1 MGTPTQYKIG
11 GCDVVFPHQAYGVQ
25 LSFMNKCVQ
34 SLEGGRNALLE
45 APTGSGKTLSLLC
58 SSLAWQQREKK
69 RIEDGLPSA
78 YPPSAAPP
86 PEAPA
91 PGLATEGGFLDP
103 GSEAPGAPPV
113 RRTAPKVFYS
123 TRTHSQI
130 AQVVA
135 ELRRSSYR
143 PRMAILASK
152 KHYCVNK
159 FALSKPSI
167 EEACDELLKEGQC
180 SYFKGTQAVVSSGYS
195 SRVHDI
201 EELRSFA
208 RGQRAC
214 PYFLAS
220 KWSKE
225 ADMVFS
231 PYSYLVDPVI
241 RRALDIS
248 VEGNMLV
255 FDEAHNMEDVARE
268 AASMHLPA
276 PEVLEIQTSFARAV
290 AMNGKPEV
298 YAPLADALLRLHEW
312 LVAREADVAQGVI
325 RIQKQN
331 RFEKEEVVW
340 QGPQL
345 LAHLKDMALG
355 ADAVEAL
362 WVAYQ
367 AARAEE
373 EAMQQSRGPQGASAP
388 GPAAPGAPPVIAELA
403 VRVGGKALG
412 QTSRLIQILKLLHE
426 VSTDGSRDFRL
437 VFSRTFMGAEGRRGG
452 ALRFRRGG
460 DEAGSQWVSAVSLWC
475 LNPEVVFKSLSEL
488 AHSTVLT
495 SGTLAPLEGFA
506 SELGTPFDV
515 RLEAPHVVDMAR
527 QVWAGVIGMAPCR
540 TQLNGVFRNVSTE
553 AYQDGVGASVLALV
567 GIVPDGVLLFFPS
580 YSLLERLTQRWQTTG
595 LWKRLASAKPI
606 VTEPRG
612 GGPEAL
618 AEVMKSYYDGVA
630 AGKGG
635 LFMAVC
641 RGKVSEGLDFA
652 DANAR
657 AVIIV
662 GLPYPAAYDKQ
673 VLEKKAYND
682 AGRARGLLSGS
693 AWYSQQAFRALNQ
706 AIGRCIRHRAD
717 WGAIVLLDSRFE
729 APANQRGLSRWVR
742 GSLTVQPSFDAAL
755 GSLRAFFE
763 RLASSPPLTLRP
775 KPDPAT
781 PGPGAAKQEAGGC
794 AEGGP
799 AQDMGAVLA
808 RAPLPRWVSADT
820 ASFLAFLEAS
830 GCTLAAVGARYAS
843 LEAVAQD
850 AVLDCFAAASE
861 WLGDG
866 KTLEQLAAV
875 WKPCL
880 PRGLLAAMGAG
891 DADVAGGQEAD
902 VAALARALQP
912 WTLAEVIPAMRQAY
926 QQVMEGQGPALPG
939 AMLPSPD
946 LAQQSSVSPA
956 LGQSS
961 TPLGQG
967 PLQGPPV
974 KASLISAYFPS
985 SAEQGKRYMRSKA
998 AAQAGAAGRQQ
1009 EGGPGFQGSATLA
1022 ARSAAAAA
1030 SLYE

>member
-25 LSFMNKCVQ
+25 LSFMNKC
-34 SLEGGRNALLE
+34 
-45 APTGSGKTLSLLC
+45 SGKTLSLLC

-91 PGLATEGGFLDP
+91 PGLATE
-103 GSEAPGAPPV
+103 
-113 RRTAPKVFYS
+113 
-123 TRTHSQI
+123 I

-195 SRVHDI
+195 SRMLIIKALQVHDI

-220 KWSKE
+220 KWSKVVGLCIEMRE

-362 WVAYQ
+362 W
-367 AARAEE
+367 
-373 EAMQQSRGPQGASAP
+373 
-388 GPAAPGAPPVIAELA
+388 LA

-635 LFMAVC
+635 LFMAV
-641 RGKVSEGLDFA
+641 SEGLDFA

-763 RLASSPPLTLRP
+763 RLA
-775 KPDPAT
+775 
-781 PGPGAAKQEAGGC
+781 
-794 AEGGP
+794 
-799 AQDMGAVLA
+799 
-808 RAPLPRWVSADT
+808 ADT

-891 DADVAGGQEAD
+891 DADVAGGQVGSTGWCD
-902 VAALARALQP
+902 
-912 WTLAEVIPAMRQAY
+912 AM
-926 QQVMEGQGPALPG
+926 
-939 AMLPSPD
+939 
-946 LAQQSSVSPA
+946 
-956 LGQSS
+956 
-961 TPLGQG
+961 
-967 PLQGPPV
+967 
-974 KASLISAYFPS
+974 
-985 SAEQGKRYMRSKA
+985 
-998 AAQAGAAGRQQ
+998 
-1009 EGGPGFQGSATLA
+1009 
-1022 ARSAAAAA
+1022 
-1030 SLYE
+1030 

>member
-34 SLEGGRNALLE
+34 SLE
-45 APTGSGKTLSLLC
+45 GSGKTLSLLC

-91 PGLATEGGFLDP
+91 PGLATE
-103 GSEAPGAPPV
+103 
-113 RRTAPKVFYS
+113 
-123 TRTHSQI
+123 I

-195 SRVHDI
+195 SRMLIIKALQVHDI

-220 KWSKE
+220 KWSKVVGLCIEMRE

-635 LFMAVC
+635 LFMAV
-641 RGKVSEGLDFA
+641 SEGLDFA

-763 RLASSPPLTLRP
+763 RLASPPPLTLRP

-794 AEGGP
+794 AEGGG

-891 DADVAGGQEAD
+891 DADVAGGQVGSTGWCD
-902 VAALARALQP
+902 
-912 WTLAEVIPAMRQAY
+912 AM
-926 QQVMEGQGPALPG
+926 
-939 AMLPSPD
+939 
-946 LAQQSSVSPA
+946 
-956 LGQSS
+956 
-961 TPLGQG
+961 
-967 PLQGPPV
+967 
-974 KASLISAYFPS
+974 
-985 SAEQGKRYMRSKA
+985 
-998 AAQAGAAGRQQ
+998 
-1009 EGGPGFQGSATLA
+1009 
-1022 ARSAAAAA
+1022 
-1030 SLYE
+1030 